1 MNGDKGNSD
10 GIINNLPSN
19 VHAVSGKVD
28 ETLFHPH
35 ELESALG
42 ESLSCTLDL
51 NTWKRGE
58 DLNQLYGRLEQEVRE
73 AVEQEGRIRERI
85 RAEVFPLLSNRPGA
99 PSGAGV
105 YSVPIEHIER
115 VHSGLL
121 FNGAVEACDGTSIV
135 HDTLPVSITQIGV
148 CLVSYRGDQ
157 GSWVHRVYRRD
168 LRVSGA
174 DPTEEALAM
183 LERRRLRGST
193 DAEDRRDTISQL
205 ARRGIMAY
213 AERAVLLNKA
223 ESLWRMGHGNPIPYE
238 LLTGSGSM
246 DLLKA
251 SLDLLDDL
259 VNYKRFIYVPS
270 APRDRVMLTIGN
282 ALYPLEFAIV
292 DTASEQMKRIVEN
305 GHYAKRYRDMA
316 MEFVNVVGPQ
326 VVVGVYR
333 ASRAAPAY
341 TFYAHIDCAMEAAL
355 IAIGDS
361 ALQEHRGFPMLI
373 DVSDSICRTL
383 FDTDSFTATIHQAYA
398 DSGAPFQY
406 LRERETRWK
415 RK

>member
-1 MNGDKGNSD
+1 MNGDKKNNDSVQNSTSSDVPEVTREGD
-10 GIINNLPSN
+10 GTI
-19 VHAVSGKVD
+19 
-28 ETLFHPH
+28 FQPH

-51 NTWKRGE
+51 DTWKHGE

-73 AVEQEGRIRERI
+73 AVEQEGRIRKRI
-85 RAEVFPLLSNRPGA
+85 RSEVFPLLQNRPGA

-105 YSVPIEHIER
+105 YKVPIEQIER

-157 GSWVHRVYRRD
+157 GSWVHRIYRRD

-193 DAEDRRDTISQL
+193 DVEDRRDTLSQL

-213 AERAVLLNKA
+213 AERAVLLYKS

-246 DLLKA
+246 DLLET
-251 SLDLLDDL
+251 SLHLLVDLIK
-259 VNYKRFIYVPS
+259 YKRFIYIPS

-316 MEFVNVVGPQ
+316 MEFVNIAGPQ

-373 DVSDSICRTL
+373 DVSDSICRTF
-383 FDTDSFTATIHQAYA
+383 FDAASFNTTIHQAYA
-398 DSGAPFQY
+398 DAGAPYQY
-406 LRERETRWK
+406 LRERETRW
-415 RK
+415 